1 VSFARDFT
9 VDRPAWEPLAHRL
22 LLVLL
27 CSAFIQGGLM
37 KLADFGAAQA
47 EMVHF
52 GVPFPALSAT
62 AAIMTELVAPI
73 LVILGLLRTLGCL
86 WLAGF
91 TLFATAVANRFWELP
106 PGHDRFISAAG
117 LFEHL
122 SLVAAF
128 CLVALFD
135 RWSAR

>member
-1 VSFARDFT
+1 MSFTRDFT
-9 VDRPAWEPLAHRL
+9 AERPAWEPLAYRL
-22 LLVLL
+22 LLLAL
-27 CSAFIQGGLM
+27 CAAFVQGGLM
-37 KLADFGAAQA
+37 KLSDFAGAQA
-47 EMVHF
+47 EMSHF

-62 AAIMTELVAPI
+62 AAIVTELMASF
-73 LVILGLLRTLGCL
+73 LVVLGLFRTIGCL

-106 PGHDRFISAAG
+106 PGHERFLSATA

-122 SLVAAF
+122 GLVAAF

-135 RWSAR
+135 RWSSR